1 MNNRTFSLFGDWRHL
16 VEGPV
21 LVGDVRRLVE
31 KGSVPAFGF
40 FFMLAASG
48 VIATFGLLS
57 NSAAVI
63 IGAMI
68 VAPIMNPIVSLAF

>member
-40 FFMLAASG
+40 FHYAGGFWCHCNIWF
-48 VIATFGLLS
+48 V
-57 NSAAVI
+57 VQ
-63 IGAMI
+63 
-68 VAPIMNPIVSLAF
+68 